1 MAIIKKTTVVAK
13 PATKP
18 AAKAAAKPVVKATM
32 TKVMVDKKTG
42 KATKSAPVAMKSKSI
57 TAKEFNTD
65 KKVSKVKPY
74 DNSKYLADS
83 AARAPM
89 VKKRAEAW
97 TRDSTK
103 MENSVK
109 TIDSINK
116 ANKGSL
122 LMGLEDAKTYQ
133 TAEDSFYS
141 AAGRVSKQMKNDVAE
156 LKKVFTYTPDK
167 KPRKK
172 K

>member
-1 MAIIKKTTVVAK
+1 MAIIKKPVVVSKTDAK
-13 PATKP
+13 PIAKP
-18 AAKAAAKPVVKATM
+18 TAKPVA
-32 TKVMVDKKTG
+32 KT
-42 KATKSAPVAMKSKSI
+42 VAK
-57 TAKEFNTD
+57 TAM
-65 KKVSKVKPY
+65 KPY

-83 AARAPM
+83 AAKAPM
-89 VKKRAEAW
+89 VRKRNQEW

-122 LMGLEDAKTYQ
+122 LMSIEDANKYK

-141 AAGRVSKQMKNDVAE
+141 ASGRVIKKMRGDISEMK
-156 LKKVFTYTPDK
+156 KGFTYTPDK
-167 KPRKK
+167 KSKK